1 MSLIVKEKWIMERT
15 MEKKLLWAMAKFLN
29 YACKI
34 DEDFEDEGCFDCY
47 LRYDK
52 YEMPIEWLINIS
64 IEEVDEII
72 DKYKS
77 DVVTALTLQE
87 EMENDT
93 LVASFRCEGYIYE
106 LLYNYESYG
115 RDDNKKAERIL
126 DKLNKELGEIGLWFD
141 WGGGCL

>member
-1 MSLIVKEKWIMERT
+1 
-15 MEKKLLWAMAKFLN
+15 MA
-29 YACKI
+29 
-34 DEDFEDEGCFDCY
+34 D
-47 LRYDK
+47 
-52 YEMPIEWLINIS
+52 NIS